1 MPRGIIKFYS
11 EHRGYG
17 FISCEKN
24 TASPNSVPRDDVSDA
39 SDADE
44 VYVHYSQ
51 IKGMRSP
58 QEGQKVTF
66 DVRNGDRGLEAVN
79 VKLVS

>member
-1 MPRGIIKFYS
+1 MQRGIIKFYS

-17 FISCEKN
+17 FISCERK
-24 TASPNSVPRDDVSDA
+24 AAISNSAPRDKVNELSYV
-39 SDADE
+39 DE

-58 QEGQKVTF
+58 QEGQRVTF
-66 DVRNGDRGLEAVN
+66 DVRDGDRGLEAVN

>member
-17 FISCEKN
+17 FISCDHRAVTSDSN
-24 TASPNSVPRDDVSDA
+24 PRDNVSEI
-39 SDADE
+39 SSVDE

-51 IKGMRSP
+51 VKGMGLPR
-58 QEGQKVTF
+58 EGQRVTF
-66 DVRNGDRGLEAVN
+66 DLKNGDRGLEAVN
-79 VKLVS
+79 VQLIF